1 MNNQILKVK
10 GLRGKKTSSGYYPQH
25 INFSS
30 GVNYAFLFMLT
41 IMSTFYKKTASII
54 KTNNCCVLLIHTS
67 LALLCH
73 GPAQHLFCSSFC
85 HHAFLTLSLG

>member
-1 MNNQILKVK
+1 MNDQILGVK
-10 GLRGKKTSSGYYPQH
+10 GLSGKKTSFGYYPQL

-30 GVNYAFLFMLT
+30 GVNYTFLFMVT
-41 IMSTFYKKTASII
+41 MMSTFYKKTTSII

-85 HHAFLTLSLG
+85 HHAF